1 MATPRLANLRL
12 PGSDGGP
19 LYVDVRTGARP
30 GEGRPTVVICHG
42 FKGFK
47 DWGFFPRL
55 AERLALAGC
64 TAVTFNF
71 SGSGVGP
78 ASDIVDEPDRW
89 FRQTLGNDLADLE
102 TVITHVA
109 SAAPP
114 WIGLVGHSRGGGT
127 AIIQAARDPRVRA
140 LVTWA
145 AVAGFVRYTPAELER
160 WRHDGRMEVVNSRT
174 GQVLPIGTALLDD
187 LDACG
192 SGSLDVLAAA
202 ARVRVPWRRKR
213 HPRHGGRDRGLCRV
227 GSARRR
233 VPLRPDEP
241 PDGRGG
247 GTHVRGPPPL
257 GREYVRVESGDQ
269 GDREVPER
277 NARLR
282 ERRFVGPGTTAARAR
297 WPGPH
302 RSTRGRRGSESG
314 SAKPV
319 EFAQPVGAA
328 PCQQG
333 LAPPLEPEAG
343 RGKRGN
349 GQQTDTEDAN
359 ETSWA
364 MGMR

>member
-202 ARVRVPWRRKR
+202 ARVRVPWLLIHGTADETVAYAESEALAGASRSVRTNLLMVEGAGHTFGAR
-213 HPRHGGRDRGLCRV
+213 HPWA
-227 GSARRR
+227 GSTSELNQVIKATAKF
-233 VPLRPDEP
+233 LS
-241 PDGRGG
+241 
-247 GTHVRGPPPL
+247 GTL
-257 GREYVRVESGDQ
+257 G
-269 GDREVPER
+269 
-277 NARLR
+277 
-282 ERRFVGPGTTAARAR
+282 
-297 WPGPH
+297 
-302 RSTRGRRGSESG
+302 
-314 SAKPV
+314 
-319 EFAQPVGAA
+319 
-328 PCQQG
+328 
-333 LAPPLEPEAG
+333 
-343 RGKRGN
+343 
-349 GQQTDTEDAN
+349 
-359 ETSWA
+359 
-364 MGMR
+364 